1 MNQKFPYI
9 LRISEKA
16 KRVRFQV
23 SAEKGLK
30 IVVPKRFSPSRVP
43 SLVQKN
49 SQWIERAFQKAK
61 AFQGLI
67 GPMADWQMPEQIT
80 SLALDL
86 TWRVLSCRDDMKS
99 VVVRE
104 TSPKTLVMRGA
115 TNDVLRPYRLT
126 ILLRLSGRRLI
137 LWLKRIS
144 DEIGLSYSAVSIRQQ
159 QTRWGSCSSRRL
171 ISLNA
176 RLLFLPPEL
185 VTYVLVHEL
194 CHTKHLNH
202 SPRFWRLVE
211 SYLPDYRQLD
221 RQLRNGNR
229 WMPGWLTVSCGA
241 KAGKLGAGKQANQM
255 QRSAFYCLTGNK
267 EQGTPSC
274 LCFAAYKVEQ
284 AIVERVLEACQPMG
298 IEALLQVLSAQSIEH
313 DQKKTEAGT
322 GLGERPLRGRAC
334 STAIRSR
341 RPVQSAGGSGIGSP
355 VE

>member
-9 LRISEKA
+9 LRTSEKA

-23 SAEKGLK
+23 SAEKGLE
-30 IVVPKRFSPSRVP
+30 IVVPKRFSTSRVP
-43 SLVQKN
+43 SLLEKN

-67 GPMADWQMPEQIT
+67 GVMADWQMPEEIT

-86 TWRVLSCRDDMKS
+86 TWRVLTCRDDMH
-99 VVVRE
+99 
-104 TSPKTLVMRGA
+104 GA
-115 TNDVLRPYRLT
+115 TNDADAYQTALKGWLT
-126 ILLRLSGRRLI
+126 HKAEEHLI
-137 LWLKRIS
+137 PWLKRVS

-221 RQLRNGNR
+221 RQLRNRNR
-229 WMPGWLTVSCGA
+229 WMPGWLTASRGA
-241 KAGKLGAGKQANQM
+241 KAGKLGVGKQANQM
-255 QRSAFYCLTGNK
+255 RSSAF
-267 EQGTPSC
+267 
-274 LCFAAYKVEQ
+274 
-284 AIVERVLEACQPMG
+284 I
-298 IEALLQVLSAQSIEH
+298 
-313 DQKKTEAGT
+313 
-322 GLGERPLRGRAC
+322 
-334 STAIRSR
+334 
-341 RPVQSAGGSGIGSP
+341 
-355 VE
+355 